1 MLSESLYLFTWGE
14 HGRVKVEEGEELELS
29 PEPDGMFGDKTVW
42 LLKDGRKVDVVNPAQ
57 AEAILDAMIPH
68 AWVTAV
74 VETTGDASLG
84 ICPCVHVSDLEARE
98 AKKEAAAR
106 KDSEFKLKAVGCCG
120 ALLLAFAIVMALAAM
135 MAPY

>member
-14 HGRVKVEEGEELELS
+14 YGRVKVEEGEELERS

-84 ICPCVHVSDLEARE
+84 ICPCVHVSDLEA
-98 AKKEAAAR
+98 KKEEAAR